1 MIDIQKLI
9 NEHGGGALLVEINES
24 MQKVIKDCCD
34 TGKKGD
40 ITLKLGFEPLAIRDG
55 GHQVKI
61 TPNVTTKNPKYDA
74 GVGIFYVVTD
84 AKYDAGVGIFYV
96 VTDENEE
103 PVGLEAEN
111 PRQTKLWDS
120 VTKEV
125 NS

>member
-1 MIDIQKLI
+1 MIDIQKLL

-84 AKYDAGVGIFYV
+84 G
-96 VTDENEE
+96 NEE